1 MLPNLI
7 RIRQYLPARK
17 KLESSNFLLLCN
29 EIINMKLLFVSSNP
43 HKIAEIRQ
51 LLPPGFELTS
61 LADAGFHDEIPETA
75 DTIEGN
81 ALLKAQFMAD
91 KQPLAC
97 FADDTGLV
105 IPALNGEPGVY
116 SARYAGE
123 AKNADDNMDLV
134 LRKLEHADDRNA
146 YFVTVIALW
155 INNSMQL
162 FEGCVHGTILTE
174 KRGSAGFGYDP
185 IFQPEGTDRTFAEMT
200 SEEKNAL
207 SHRGRAFAKMMGFLS
222 GLSGL

>member
-1 MLPNLI
+1 
-7 RIRQYLPARK
+7 
-17 KLESSNFLLLCN
+17 
-29 EIINMKLLFVSSNP
+29 MKLLFASANE

-51 LLPPGFELTS
+51 LLPAGYELVS
-61 LADAGFHDEIPETA
+61 LAEAGFHEDIPETA

-91 KQPLAC
+91 RQSMAC

-123 AKNADDNMDLV
+123 ARNADDNMNFV
-134 LRKLEHADDRNA
+134 LQKLEGKTDRSA
-146 YFVTVIALW
+146 YFVTVIALYL
-155 INNSMQL
+155 NGHVHV
-162 FEGCVHGTILTE
+162 FEGRVEGTILPE
-174 KRGSAGFGYDP
+174 KRGANGFGYDP
-185 IFQPEGTDRTFAEMT
+185 IFQPEGFDRTFAEMT

-207 SHRGRAFAKMMGFLS
+207 SHRGRALEKMMQFLK
-222 GLSGL
+222 